1 MVILFR
7 DEGMYVCVHTHAHT
21 HTCQEQGSRHTG
33 EETVHPKEG
42 AVSPLS
48 SLVITSEMAWKTFIT
63 PGLYFQPL
71 LSFEL
76 LEGGGGGHPAAR
88 GFF

>member
-1 MVILFR
+1 M
-7 DEGMYVCVHTHAHT
+7 CVYTQEHTQT
-21 HTCQEQGSRHTG
+21 RQEQGSHHTG

-42 AVSPLS
+42 AVGPLS
-48 SLVITSEMAWKTFIT
+48 SLVITPEMAWKTFIT